1 MDDVVLNKVA
11 SIERCLH
18 RVGEEY
24 AGQVEHL
31 ERDIT
36 RQDSIILNIQR
47 ACEASID
54 LAMHLVRRFALG
66 VPGESRHAFD
76 LLVDAGKLDA
86 AMADAL
92 KRMVGFRNIAIHDYQ
107 RLNLAI
113 VRSIIEHNLE
123 DLRAFARH
131 ALALSDG

>member
-11 SIERCLH
+11 AIERCLH

-24 AGQVEHL
+24 AGDPGNLEH
-31 ERDIT
+31 DIT

-66 VPGESRHAFD
+66 VPQDSRGAFD
-76 LLVDAGKLDA
+76 LLVDAGKLDRN
-86 AMADAL
+86 MADAL
-92 KRMVGFRNIAIHDYQ
+92 KRMVDFRNIALHDYQ

-113 VRSIIEHNLE
+113 VRSIIEHNLD

-131 ALALSDG
+131 ALTLAGA

>member
-11 SIERCLH
+11 TIERCMH

-24 AGQVEHL
+24 AGKPENLEH
-31 ERDIT
+31 DIT
-36 RQDSIILNIQR
+36 RQDSIVLNIQR

-66 VPGESRHAFD
+66 VPQDSRHAFD

-92 KRMVGFRNIAIHDYQ
+92 KRMVGFRNIAVHDYQ

-113 VRSIIEHNLE
+113 VRSIIENNLD

-131 ALALSDG
+131 ALTLAGI